1 MKSIR
6 RYLTRTLLGV
16 VVVGATLSALSAW
29 FITDHEMDEIF
40 DAQLAQ
46 MARVVAGMLGGDM
59 DTRDYQDLLE
69 HLNQPGH
76 LARLYDRQGR
86 QRPVSPQ
93 ADQAPPRR
101 FMHEERLLSM
111 GFWRADGS
119 PLLLSAYWNEEGLF
133 PAPREVGY
141 RWVSYDGAQWRVF
154 SFNDR
159 DSDIWISIG
168 LREDFQEELAR
179 KIVYGNTLP
188 YLLILP
194 VIGLA
199 IWWIIRRG
207 LKPIDALTRQVARR
221 HHQDLTV
228 IDHATPREL
237 EGLLEAINAFIDRL
251 RLALD
256 RERRFTADAAHE
268 LRTPLAGVRIH
279 LDNAHADEEAARTL
293 HPAHTDQKT
302 SAGSPTLQLSSLNK
316 ARCGIE
322 RLQRVVDQLLTLARL
337 ERAPQRPPEI
347 IDLYPIAAQL
357 SSELWP
363 LANERGQQLAID
375 GLDTLPVRADPTELG
390 VLLRNL
396 IDNALRY
403 TPEGGSVVL
412 RLEHQNRQPVI
423 RVMDDGPG
431 IAPEALEKVTERF
444 HRAND
449 QRTSG
454 SGLGLSIVKELA
466 QRQHARLQLA
476 NRKPHGLEVSVI
488 WPVPE

>member
-6 RYLTRTLLGV
+6 RYLTRTLMIV
-16 VVVGATLSALSAW
+16 VFAGAGLSALSAW
-29 FITDHEMDEIF
+29 FTTDHEMDEIF

-46 MARVVAGMLGGDM
+46 MTRVVAGMLGSDM
-59 DTRDYQDLLE
+59 NTRDYRDLLD

-76 LARLYDRQGR
+76 LAQYYGDSDS
-86 QRPVSPQ
+86 QRPPATRSENG
-93 ADQAPPRR
+93 PPRR

-111 GFWRADGS
+111 GFWHDDGS
-119 PLLLSAYWNEEGLF
+119 PLLLSAYWNDAGRF
-133 PAPREVGY
+133 PAPHEAGY
-141 RWVSYDGAQWRVF
+141 RWVTYDDERWRVF
-154 SFNDR
+154 SLDDR
-159 DSDIWISIG
+159 DSGIWISIG
-168 LREDFQEELAR
+168 LREDFQQELAR

-194 VIGLA
+194 LIGLA

-207 LKPIDALTRQVARR
+207 LKPIDALTRQVAQR
-221 HHQDLTV
+221 HHQDLTT
-228 IDHATPREL
+228 IEHATPREL
-237 EGLLEAINAFIDRL
+237 EGLIEAINAFIDRL

-279 LDNAHADEEAARTL
+279 LDNAQADEEAARL
-293 HPAHTDQKT
+293 SRTDGGEQ
-302 SAGSPTLQLSSLNK
+302 GQQVLQLNSLHK

-337 ERAPQRPPEI
+337 ERTPQRPPEI

-363 LANERGQQLAID
+363 LASDRGQQLAID

-403 TPEGGSVVL
+403 TPEGGSVIL
-412 RLEHQNRQPVI
+412 SLEQDSQQRPVI
-423 RVMDDGPG
+423 RVLDDGPG
-431 IAPEALEKVTERF
+431 IAPEALAKVTERF
-444 HRAND
+444 HRNND

-454 SGLGLSIVKELA
+454 SGLGLSIVKELV
-466 QRQHARLQLA
+466 QRQHASMQLR
-476 NRKPHGLEVSVI
+476 NRVPHGLEVSIV
-488 WPVPE
+488 WPVAA